1 MSNPDLYAVIG
12 TTFGAGINPSTFK
25 LPDLRGRFPLGLDNM
40 DNGTTVND
48 VSGVPV
54 DAGGGVANRV
64 TNTTA
69 RSLGGSAG
77 SETVETDNV
86 AFGSGTQFQGG
97 TGSGPFENLNV
108 MNPYL
113 ALHYIIRSGE
123 PAA

>member
-1 MSNPDLYAVIG
+1 
-12 TTFGAGINPSTFK
+12 
-25 LPDLRGRFPLGLDNM
+25 LGLDNM

-48 VSGVPV
+48 VSGTAV
-54 DAGGGVANRV
+54 DAGGGTANRV
-64 TNTTA
+64 TNTAA

-86 AFGSGTQFQGG
+86 AFGSGTQYTDT
-97 TGSGPFENLNV
+97 TGAGPYENINV